1 MKILHTADIHIGAK
15 NSRLPALK
23 QQILKEENILQLN
36 SLFTKLHDEHYDMMI
51 IAGDLFH
58 SKNISQRLASSFF
71 RKVEEI
77 KIPVIYVLGNH
88 DEKFIFNNVPENF
101 IILNEDR
108 PFYQFD
114 NIKILSIYQNES
126 ESSPADNVNI
136 LVAHGDIYNSSS
148 RDYLDLSRLTTNN
161 NIDLVLLGHIHSYR
175 KEDIGKT
182 TTIYPGS
189 LFSNGFDECGDKGYV
204 EIEIL
209 NKSINSKFVP
219 FAKHRYMSKEC
230 DITDKDD
237 INAIVLAVQNCIQDC
252 SKNDLVRVV
261 LTGYFT
267 EDSEK
272 YISQINSS
280 FNNYFYFEVKDNSK
294 LKIDFDKIRN
304 EKLSFK
310 AEFLSL
316 VEDSNENEDDKNKIS
331 LLGIEALK
339 GENLS
344 I

>member
-1 MKILHTADIHIGAK
+1 MRLLSAIYLQKGQKKPLFLQCNHILILHLIKLLSFLLISLTIFAIILPRNIMKILHTADIHIGAK

-77 KIPVIYVLGNH
+77 KIPVIYILGNH
-88 DEKFIFNNVPENF
+88 DEKFIFNHVPENF

-126 ESSPADNVNI
+126 ESSSADDVNI

-182 TTIYPGS
+182 TIIYPGS

-204 EIEIL
+204 EIQNLFHLPNIDICL
-209 NKSINSKFVP
+209 KSVI
-219 FAKHRYMSKEC
+219 
-230 DITDKDD
+230 
-237 INAIVLAVQNCIQDC
+237 
-252 SKNDLVRVV
+252 
-261 LTGYFT
+261 
-267 EDSEK
+267 
-272 YISQINSS
+272 
-280 FNNYFYFEVKDNSK
+280 
-294 LKIDFDKIRN
+294 
-304 EKLSFK
+304 
-310 AEFLSL
+310 
-316 VEDSNENEDDKNKIS
+316 
-331 LLGIEALK
+331 
-339 GENLS
+339 
-344 I
+344 